1 MSISAFAAAIVLSP
15 LDDLI
20 VLGLLGCLAK
30 SRPSTTSSAGVVERM
45 VSQQFSGDTE
55 MAAKQTVATPVETSS
70 DDLERVMAMLVAAR
84 GTKKPSV
91 SIIEFL
97 TDKAADSGRA
107 LSRIGAGF
115 AAATENAALA
125 FEAERTRQTRRT
137 AQFLLAQAK
146 S

>member
-1 MSISAFAAAIVLSP
+1 
-15 LDDLI
+15 
-20 VLGLLGCLAK
+20 
-30 SRPSTTSSAGVVERM
+30 
-45 VSQQFSGDTE
+45 
-55 MAAKQTVATPVETSS
+55 MAAKSAPVETVETNSAE
-70 DDLERVMAMLVAAR
+70 LERVMAMLVASR
-84 GTKKPSV
+84 GTKKQSV
-91 SIIEFL
+91 SITEFL

-115 AAATENAALA
+115 AAAAENAALS

>member
-1 MSISAFAAAIVLSP
+1 
-15 LDDLI
+15 
-20 VLGLLGCLAK
+20 
-30 SRPSTTSSAGVVERM
+30 
-45 VSQQFSGDTE
+45 
-55 MAAKQTVATPVETSS
+55 MAAKQTVAAPVETSS
-70 DDLERVMAMLVAAR
+70 DDLERVMQMLVAAR

-91 SIIEFL
+91 SVTEFL
-97 TDKAADSGRA
+97 ADKAADSGRA

-115 AAATENAALA
+115 AAATENAALS

>member
-1 MSISAFAAAIVLSP
+1 MSLTAIAAAVVLNP

-20 VLGLLGCLAK
+20 ILGLLSCLTK
-30 SRPSTTSSAGVVERM
+30 SRSGTTSSVCIVEGM
-45 VSQQFSGDTE
+45 VSRQLLEVSE
-55 MAAKQTVATPVETSS
+55 MAAKSAPATVETNSAE
-70 DDLERVMAMLVAAR
+70 LERVMAMLVASR
-84 GTKKPSV
+84 GTKKQSV
-91 SIIEFL
+91 SITEFL

-115 AAATENAALA
+115 AAATENAALS

>member
-1 MSISAFAAAIVLSP
+1 MSLTAIAAAIVLNP

-20 VLGLLGCLAK
+20 ILGLLSCLTK
-30 SRPSTTSSAGVVERM
+30 SRSGTTSSVGVVDL
-45 VSQQFSGDTE
+45 VNQSLKGNI
-55 MAAKQTVATPVETSS
+55 MAAKSAPATVETNSAE
-70 DDLERVMAMLVAAR
+70 LERVMAMLVASR
-84 GTKKPSV
+84 GTKKQSV
-91 SIIEFL
+91 SITEFL

-115 AAATENAALA
+115 AAATENAALS

>member
-1 MSISAFAAAIVLSP
+1 MSLTAIAAAVVLNP

-20 VLGLLGCLAK
+20 ILGLLSCLTK
-30 SRPSTTSSAGVVERM
+30 SRSGTTSSVGVVDL
-45 VSQQFSGDTE
+45 VNQSLKGNI
-55 MAAKQTVATPVETSS
+55 MAAKSAPATVETNSAE
-70 DDLERVMAMLVAAR
+70 LERVMAMLVASR
-84 GTKKPSV
+84 GTKKQSV
-91 SIIEFL
+91 SITEFL

-115 AAATENAALA
+115 AAATENAALS

>member
-1 MSISAFAAAIVLSP
+1 
-15 LDDLI
+15 
-20 VLGLLGCLAK
+20 
-30 SRPSTTSSAGVVERM
+30 
-45 VSQQFSGDTE
+45 
-55 MAAKQTVATPVETSS
+55 MAAKQTVAAPVETSS
-70 DDLERVMAMLVAAR
+70 DDLERVKQMLVAAR

-91 SIIEFL
+91 SITEFL

-115 AAATENAALA
+115 AAATENAALS

>member
-1 MSISAFAAAIVLSP
+1 
-15 LDDLI
+15 
-20 VLGLLGCLAK
+20 
-30 SRPSTTSSAGVVERM
+30 
-45 VSQQFSGDTE
+45 
-55 MAAKQTVATPVETSS
+55 MAAKSAPVETVETVATSS
-70 DDLERVMAMLVAAR
+70 DELERVMAMLVASR
-84 GTKKPSV
+84 GTKKQSV
-91 SIIEFL
+91 SITEFL

-115 AAATENAALA
+115 AAATENAALS

>member
-1 MSISAFAAAIVLSP
+1 MSLTAIAAAVVLNP
-15 LDDLI
+15 LDDLL
-20 VLGLLGCLAK
+20 VLGLLTCLTK
-30 SRPSTTSSAGVVERM
+30 SRSGTTSSVGVVDL
-45 VSQQFSGDTE
+45 VNQSLKGNI
-55 MAAKQTVATPVETSS
+55 MAAKSAPATVETNSAE
-70 DDLERVMAMLVAAR
+70 LERVMAMLVASR
-84 GTKKPSV
+84 GTKKQSV
-91 SIIEFL
+91 SITEFL

-115 AAATENAALA
+115 AAATENAALS

>member
-1 MSISAFAAAIVLSP
+1 MDV
-15 LDDLI
+15 
-20 VLGLLGCLAK
+20 
-30 SRPSTTSSAGVVERM
+30 
-45 VSQQFSGDTE
+45 
-55 MAAKQTVATPVETSS
+55 KQTVAAPVETSS
-70 DDLERVMAMLVAAR
+70 DDIERVMQMLVAAR
-84 GTKKPSV
+84 STKKQSV
-91 SIIEFL
+91 SIIEVL

-115 AAATENAALA
+115 AAAAENAQLA

>member
-1 MSISAFAAAIVLSP
+1 
-15 LDDLI
+15 
-20 VLGLLGCLAK
+20 
-30 SRPSTTSSAGVVERM
+30 
-45 VSQQFSGDTE
+45 
-55 MAAKQTVATPVETSS
+55 MAAKQTVAAPVETSS

-91 SIIEFL
+91 SITEFL

-115 AAATENAALA
+115 AAAAENAQLA